1 MVKAM
6 LYVYTERDYP
16 LAENS
21 KFFFRLG
28 IPRFK
33 YYFFSNNC
41 RTLTKYYNFKNMFS
55 YMWRDNYLYL

>member
-1 MVKAM
+1 MLKEM
-6 LYVYTERDYP
+6 LYVYTERQYP

-21 KFFFRLG
+21 TFFMLG

-33 YYFFSNNC
+33 YYFLSNNC
-41 RTLTKYYNFKNMFS
+41 RTLTKYYDFQNTFS